1 MVIKLDKSNESS
13 IPGRLVGVH
22 VGPCEGHVG
31 RGRGG
36 WVVDGSQV
44 WRVGVSGGVAGPAGL
59 NQAVWSSRSGQG
71 HQHVPVCLRAVRV
84 VLQNNR
90 VLSGDISVGSAHLYV
105 AGQKS

>member
-1 MVIKLDKSNESS
+1 MNTKYTSL
-13 IPGRLVGVH
+13 PGRLIGVDVGT
-22 VGPCEGHVG
+22 GEGHVG
-31 RGRGG
+31 GWRGG
-36 WVVDGSQV
+36 GVVDGPQV
-44 WRVGVSGGVAGPAGL
+44 WWVGVGGGVAGPAGL
-59 NQAVWSSRSGQG
+59 DQTVWSSRGGQG